1 VPSSRSLPPALAARA
16 REFVAGELTA
26 VRPRPAATV
35 VLLRDSPSGIEVYL
49 LHRRRSMPFAG
60 GMQAFP
66 GGAVDL
72 RDADDPA
79 LGWLGPPPS
88 VWVTRLGT
96 SEPVARGFVCA
107 AVRETFE
114 ESGVLL
120 AASPDGTLVDAAG
133 SVWENDRRALV
144 ERRLVLSEL
153 LKRRNL
159 AVQTSLLRPW
169 AHWIT
174 PRFEPRRYD
183 TWFFLAPVPAGQRAR
198 DVSGEADRAF
208 WMHPAEAVAATV
220 AGAVTML
227 PPTWA
232 VLEELA
238 NYDTVADALAA
249 ADGRAVETVLPG
261 WIEVDGEIRVVLPD
275 DAEFPGDD
283 PGDQVGEPT

>member
-1 VPSSRSLPPALAARA
+1 
-16 REFVAGELTA
+16 
-26 VRPRPAATV
+26 
-35 VLLRDSPSGIEVYL
+35 VLLRDSPAGVEVYL

-72 RDADDPA
+72 HDADDPA
-79 LGWLGPPPS
+79 LGWLGPPLS
-88 VWVTRLGT
+88 VWATRLGT

-114 ESGVLL
+114 EAGVLL
-120 AASPDGTLVDAAG
+120 AASSDGTLVDAAG
-133 SVWENDRRALV
+133 SGWENDRRALV
-144 ERRLVLSEL
+144 ERRLALSEL

-220 AGAVTML
+220 AGAVAML

-238 NYDTVADALAA
+238 NYDAVADALAA
-249 ADGRAVETVLPG
+249 AEGRAVETVLPG

>member
-1 VPSSRSLPPALAARA
+1 
-16 REFVAGELTA
+16 
-26 VRPRPAATV
+26 
-35 VLLRDSPSGIEVYL
+35 
-49 LHRRRSMPFAG
+49 M
-60 GMQAFP
+60 
-66 GGAVDL
+66 
-72 RDADDPA
+72 
-79 LGWLGPPPS
+79 
-88 VWVTRLGT
+88 
-96 SEPVARGFVCA
+96 CA

-114 ESGVLL
+114 EAGVLL

-133 SVWENDRRALV
+133 SAWENDRRALI

-208 WMHPAEAVAATV
+208 WMHPAEAVAAAV
-220 AGAVTML
+220 AGAVAML

-238 NYDTVADALAA
+238 NYDAVADALAA

-261 WIEVDGEIRVVLPD
+261 WIEVDGDIRVVLPD